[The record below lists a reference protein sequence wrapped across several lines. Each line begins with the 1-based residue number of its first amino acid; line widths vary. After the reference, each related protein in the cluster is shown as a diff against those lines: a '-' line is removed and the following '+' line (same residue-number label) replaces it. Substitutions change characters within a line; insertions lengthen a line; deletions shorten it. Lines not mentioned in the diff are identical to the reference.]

1 MAYEKNYAKHYDL
14 FNKEKDYGFEARFLK
29 DIMIRFD
36 KNTDG
41 LKILNLGCG
50 TGMHDRK
57 LVDLGFKV
65 TGMDQSAEMIEIAK
79 QKVPEANYIVGDMS
93 DFDLNEKF

>member
-41 LKILNLGCG
+41 LKIFQEIYRNRTKNALGAAG
-50 TGMHDRK
+50 TFLYR
-57 LVDLGFKV
+57 
-65 TGMDQSAEMIEIAK
+65 QNA
-79 QKVPEANYIVGDMS
+79 
-93 DFDLNEKF
+93 